1 MNKGKREA
9 PHALF
14 LRVPQPE
21 VFLFR
26 PASATTLP
34 DPCTVHSTEEN
45 ILPSQAS
52 SVSKLYIEDPTLDSS
67 ISTSLSFQ
75 FSHSNEKSFKS

>member
-1 MNKGKREA
+1 MRKEKMNKGKREA

-14 LRVPQPE
+14 LRVPQPQ
-21 VFLFR
+21 VFLFQ

-45 ILPSQAS
+45 TLPLQAS
-52 SVSKLYIEDPTLDSS
+52 PVSKLYIEDPTLDSS
-67 ISTSLSFQ
+67 IFNFQ
-75 FSHSNEKSFKS
+75 FSHIEDPI